1 MCCEG
6 QYEIQKGWR
15 GFPCLQTFAELLL
28 ERPLPGLSACAFP
41 DMVVMFLWEVTAGT
55 IRRVF
60 LVVFVDSASYRV
72 DSVDMLEYCGVMF
85 SLFV

>member
-1 MCCEG
+1 M
-6 QYEIQKGWR
+6 R
-15 GFPCLQTFAELLL
+15 LQAFTELLL
-28 ERPLPGLSACAFP
+28 ESSLPGLSACAFP